1 MGTNNPNL
9 PSNVSSD
16 EGAIQYLAAIVAAMR
31 NGLYTSLTGASP
43 TLTAAQMVGGV
54 IALSGQTAAQTP
66 TTDTAANII
75 ARMQALDANAAIGS
89 SAPFTLVNDNTS
101 SGAVTLQLG
110 SGVTNAGAAGI
121 LSLAIGT
128 AMRYMLKWSGTGA
141 VTISRG

>member
-16 EGAIQYLAAIVAAMR
+16 EGAIQYLAAILNSMR
-31 NGLYTSLTGASP
+31 SGLYTGLTGASP
-43 TLTAAQMVGGV
+43 TLTAAQMVGGSV
-54 IALSGQTAAQTP
+54 SVSGQTTAQNV

-89 SAPFTLVNDNTS
+89 TASFTLINDNTS
-101 SGAVTLQLG
+101 SGAVTVVLG
-110 SGVTNAGAAGI
+110 SGVTNAGVAGI
-121 LSLAIGT
+121 LSIAIG
-128 AMRYMLKWSGTGA
+128 AAYRYILKWTGANA

>member
-16 EGAIQYLAAIVAAMR
+16 EGAIQYLAAIVASMR
-31 NGLYTSLTGASP
+31 NGLYTSITAANP

-54 IALSGQTAAQTP
+54 VAVSGQTAAQNV
-66 TTDTAANII
+66 TTDTAVNII

-89 SAPFTLVNDNTS
+89 SATFTLINDNTS
-101 SGAVTLQLG
+101 SGAVTVVLG
-110 SGVTNAGAAGI
+110 AGVTNAGAAGI
-121 LSLAIGT
+121 LSIAIG
-128 AMRYMLKWSGTGA
+128 AVNRYMLKWSGANA

>member
-1 MGTNNPNL
+1 MGVNNPNL

-16 EGAIQYLAAIVAAMR
+16 EGAIQYLAAVVAAMR
-31 NGLYTSLTGASP
+31 NGLYTSITAANP

-54 IALSGQTAAQTP
+54 VAVSGQTGAQNV

-89 SAPFTLVNDNTS
+89 SAVFTLVNDNTS
-101 SGAVTLQLG
+101 SGAVTVVLG

-121 LSLAIGT
+121 LALAIGT
-128 AMRYMLKWSGTGA
+128 AMRYLIKWSGVNA